1 MSSGKEKMKKTL
13 LMLGLSA
20 EAHARLYKAITGA
33 DYDLMRE
40 ARESYGGR
48 ISPDQK
54 DLMVEV

>member
-1 MSSGKEKMKKTL
+1 MKKTL

-48 ISPDQK
+48 ISPDQR